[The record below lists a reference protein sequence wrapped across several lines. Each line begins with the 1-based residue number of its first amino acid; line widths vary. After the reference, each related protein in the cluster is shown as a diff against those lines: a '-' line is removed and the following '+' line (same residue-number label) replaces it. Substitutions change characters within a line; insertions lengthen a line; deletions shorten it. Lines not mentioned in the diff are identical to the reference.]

1 MARCRIGFNPDVA
14 AGLPRDVV
22 CKRAPNCPFWTDE
35 DIQIYAL
42 AAIRA
47 ADEWE
52 AQQRAAAGPQPA
64 RERDTDAWWAD

>member
-1 MARCRIGFNPDVA
+1 MSADPA
-14 AGLPRDVV
+14 
-22 CKRAPNCPFWTDE
+22 
-35 DIQIYAL
+35 IYAL

-52 AQQRAAAGPQPA
+52 AQQRTAAGPQPT